1 MPLVLRIERYCVFF
15 WANEGEPLEPVH
27 VHVSEGNPV
36 PHATKIWL
44 LASGHCRLRSNG
56 SRIEVTGPNSLRF
69 ITKQGDARD
78 IDWQAASRADSWTP
92 EMKAQAAGYARKG
105 R

>member
-1 MPLVLRIERYCVFF
+1 MPLVLRIDRYCVFF

-56 SRIEVTGPNSLRF
+56 SRIPEPALRN
-69 ITKQGDARD
+69 IMRVLEAYHEEIVEKCVNVNENLSQVLTN
-78 IDWQAASRADSWTP
+78 I
-92 EMKAQAAGYARKG
+92 
-105 R
+105 